1 MQKVVLDTSAIIRYL
16 TKDDSKKAE
25 EVKRLLKE
33 VEKVIITTAT
43 VIETVY
49 VLKSERINYR
59 WKREQIAD
67 ALIDLLAQDNVES
80 EPIVLSALFL
90 WKEERR
96 LDDIEDVINC
106 LTAQGKEAVLW
117 TYDKKLKKV
126 CSDLTV
132 STDFS

>member
-16 TKDDSKKAE
+16 TKDDPKKAE

-33 VEKVIITTAT
+33 AKKVIITTAT
-43 VIETVY
+43 LIETVY
-49 VLKSERINYR
+49 VLKSKRINYG

-67 ALIDLLAQDNVES
+67 ALIDLLALDNVEI
-80 EPIVLSALFL
+80 EPIALSALFL
-90 WKEERR
+90 WKEERK

-106 LTAQGKEAVLW
+106 LTAQEKRAVLW

-126 CSDLTV
+126 CSNLGV
-132 STDFS
+132 STQK